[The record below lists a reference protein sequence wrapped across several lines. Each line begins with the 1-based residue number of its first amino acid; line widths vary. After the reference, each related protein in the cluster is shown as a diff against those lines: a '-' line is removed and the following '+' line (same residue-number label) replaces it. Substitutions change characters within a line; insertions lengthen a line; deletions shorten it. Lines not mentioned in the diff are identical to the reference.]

1 MEGIEGKRG
10 KGGKTWKM
18 WKDGKGGKDGKLW
31 NNLASIG
38 LTKTRVDESGMIR
51 LTNAVQWAQ
60 RMWYDCEKENILFIF
75 LRFVGAKIRDG
86 ERERNVDSKY

>member
-38 LTKTRVDESGMIR
+38 LTKTRVDESGMIS
-51 LTNAVQWAQ
+51 LTNAVQW
-60 RMWYDCEKENILFIF
+60 
-75 LRFVGAKIRDG
+75 V
-86 ERERNVDSKY
+86 